1 MLRLLPAT
9 VQGLREAST
18 FQRGVEVALG
28 PVVAYLSGELAAVS
42 FNGRALRAVAHRR
55 SESSYDT
62 LAVCEADHAVAEPAE
77 QLVSSNV
84 WHWILEHDAP
94 VEVNVL
100 MGTASLLDRPNEP
113 LSKDTQVS
121 KPFEAGLSRQAMLAR
136 GTTHLVVFPLHDERS
151 SLRGMVS
158 VEVQARGEPSA
169 HALWDRCAA
178 DLRTWLDAVG
188 PYLCALPAEVANA
201 TTDPLLP
208 VCGEAMAPIVRL
220 LTVFAAQEETL
231 LLSGP
236 TGSGKSRLARYCHAR
251 SSRAGGPFEI
261 VDLLSVP
268 PDMQM
273 GELVGWKKGAFTG
286 ADRDHQGSLARAE
299 RGTLF
304 LDEID
309 KLSLAAQAGLLRLL
323 ETKQYRPLGS
333 AGRERDA
340 DVRFIVGTNADLLAE
355 VREGRF
361 REDLYYRIQVLATR
375 LPPLSRRTDEIV
387 PWARHM
393 LERRRAEAQRADPV
407 VLTEEAA
414 ELLVRAPWPGNLR
427 QLDNAVRRA
436 FVLASA
442 EAGASDPL
450 LTVTAAHMQAS
461 LASEEPEG
469 MTPMAAALTQ
479 AAHALLDA
487 LDAGAQ
493 LELED
498 ATIFRAH
505 VLGAAIARCK
515 DVEESFRLLRRENL
529 VRNRNHYKTVDREL
543 QRVREFYA
551 ALGIAPPRWLIQA
564 LTR

>member
-1 MLRLLPAT
+1 MLALLPAA

-18 FQRGVEVALG
+18 FQRGAEVALR
-28 PVVAYLSGELAAVS
+28 PVVAHLSGELAAVPLE
-42 FNGRALRAVAHRR
+42 GRALRAVAHRR

-62 LAVCEADHAVAEPAE
+62 LAVCEADGAVAEPAE

-84 WHWILEHDAP
+84 WHWIRKHDAP

-100 MGTASLLDRPNEP
+100 LGTASLLDRPDA
-113 LSKDTQVS
+113 LLAKDTQVS

-136 GTTHLVVFPLHDERS
+136 GTTHLVVFPLRDERS

-158 VEVQARGEPSA
+158 VEVQARGAPSA
-169 HALWDRCAA
+169 HALWERCTA
-178 DLRTWLDAVG
+178 DLRTWLDVVG
-188 PYLCALPAEVANA
+188 PYLCALPAEVVGAV
-201 TTDPLLP
+201 TDPLLP
-208 VCGEAMAPIVRL
+208 VCGETMAPVVRL
-220 LTVFAAQEETL
+220 LTVFAAQDETL
-231 LLSGP
+231 LISGP
-236 TGSGKSRLARYCHAR
+236 TGVGKSRMARYCHAR
-251 SSRAGGPFEI
+251 SPRAAGPFET

-273 GELVGWKKGAFTG
+273 AELVGWKRGAFTG
-286 ADRDHQGSLARAE
+286 ADRDHPGTLARAD

-304 LDEID
+304 LDEVD

-355 VREGRF
+355 VQEGRF

-393 LERRRAEAQRADPV
+393 LERRRVEAQHAGGA
-407 VLTEEAA
+407 VLTEDAA
-414 ELLVRAPWPGNLR
+414 ELLLRAPWPGNLR

-436 FVLASA
+436 FVLAA
-442 EAGASDPL
+442 ADAGTGGQ
-450 LTVTAAHMQAS
+450 LTVTAAHVQAS
-461 LASEEPEG
+461 LASEEPES
-469 MTPMAAALTQ
+469 MTPISAALTQ

-487 LDAGAQ
+487 LDAGAH
-493 LELED
+493 LELDD

-505 VLGAAIARCK
+505 VLGAAIARTR
-515 DVEESFRLLRRENL
+515 DVEQSFRMLRRDNL
-529 VRNRNHYKTVDREL
+529 VRNRNHHKTVDREL

-551 ALGIAPPRWLIQA
+551 ALGVAPPRWLVQA